1 MVPDR
6 ERKLVTSGVVALR
19 ELVAQGG
26 SIVLITKLIAP
37 GNQWPKPTHT
47 HERLFMRVSLWR
59 LRPKLKLNWEAGNQ
73 KDLNFAV
80 QREFCHVTNLGCKI
94 GMETSESIVIFF
106 VQL

>member
-37 GNQWPKPTHT
+37 GNQ
-47 HERLFMRVSLWR
+47 
-59 LRPKLKLNWEAGNQ
+59 
-73 KDLNFAV
+73 
-80 QREFCHVTNLGCKI
+80 
-94 GMETSESIVIFF
+94 
-106 VQL
+106 